1 MKGWQPKKGTGI
13 GKEKGEGF
21 RGEGDVKVDFTKEKE
36 CWVAVMGEAYRMG
49 EESKPN
55 RMLFHVTN
63 DYYGD
68 GFAPKDTWRNEL
80 SASINATRNPQLP
93 VEIGLGNVITFRCNM

>member
-21 RGEGDVKVDFTKEKE
+21 REEGVVKVDFTKEKE
-36 CWVAVMGEAYRMG
+36 CWVAVMGEASRME
-49 EESKPN
+49 EESKPT

-63 DYYGD
+63 DYNGD

-80 SASINATRNPQLP
+80 SASINATRNFHWKS
-93 VEIGLGNVITFRCNM
+93 V

>member
-1 MKGWQPKKGTGI
+1 M
-13 GKEKGEGF
+13 
-21 RGEGDVKVDFTKEKE
+21 KVDFTKEKE

-68 GFAPKDTWRNEL
+68 GFAPKDT
-80 SASINATRNPQLP
+80 
-93 VEIGLGNVITFRCNM
+93 